1 MYIHMWSASSSESI
15 ALLSDAESD
24 SCFGLSEDPLVFD
37 REPANLKTRSRA
49 GLAGPRGPHKPVRSF
64 PSFRFQAARRPAGPP
79 AKCRARA
86 GTDRPAP
93 LNRPP
98 LLQPFKGGGGRVPSG
113 CVVPSLKLLSQFQ
126 NRPACGG

>member
-86 GTDRPAP
+86 GTDQPDPTQAEASDAATQGRPLTIVDLRTSALLAAQAAP
-93 LNRPP
+93 
-98 LLQPFKGGGGRVPSG
+98 
-113 CVVPSLKLLSQFQ
+113 
-126 NRPACGG
+126 

>member
-86 GTDRPAP
+86 GTDQPAP
-93 LNRPP
+93 TQAEASDTATQGRPLTIVDVKLRMSRAA
-98 LLQPFKGGGGRVPSG
+98 LLAAQAAP
-113 CVVPSLKLLSQFQ
+113 
-126 NRPACGG
+126 

>member
-49 GLAGPRGPHKPVRSF
+49 GLAGPQHSRV
-64 PSFRFQAARRPAGPP
+64 RFQAARRRPLANAAPARTAPP
-79 AKCRARA
+79 PPQAEAA
-86 GTDRPAP
+86 DTATQGRPSPVTLTIVDLRLPDAP
-93 LNRPP
+93 AA
-98 LLQPFKGGGGRVPSG
+98 
-113 CVVPSLKLLSQFQ
+113 
-126 NRPACGG
+126 PAAAAP